1 MKIKHEGI
9 HVRNN
14 CNVRIPKMHLHMI
27 GAFKS
32 CKDLNAPHRLHI
44 W

>member
-14 CNVRIPKMHLHMI
+14 CNVRIPKMHWQMMDNGCPVDKYSVNGDNYL
-27 GAFKS
+27 
-32 CKDLNAPHRLHI
+32 L
-44 W
+44 